1 MDFLV
6 NKESFIVIIQTMLN
20 ELTISNFALIDD
32 ITIKFD
38 EGLNIFTGTTGVG
51 KSLILGALNFLLG
64 SRATS
69 DIVRSDKKDVSVSG
83 LFFIKSDQVRQCIKE
98 HIDEID
104 DEEEIILQRSLD
116 QKGRNRCKLNN
127 QPITVSLLKEI
138 GDILVNIH
146 GQHEHESLT
155 NPLQQLS
162 ILDSFG
168 KLDDLRI
175 EYSGLYSKAL
185 EKEKLLSSLNDKH
198 GERKKQIGLYN
209 FEINEI
215 ESCRLLPKEDER
227 LEAERYI
234 LANSEKIQNV
244 LSLCS
249 DNLYESDNSIID
261 GLKVISNELSKIV
274 DIDKGFENT
283 LEVCNQAMYQ
293 LEDIA
298 GTLRNDVEKYDY
310 DPGQLE
316 QIDERVETIK
326 GLKRKYGNS
335 IEDVLSHCETSKVKL
350 EQLLKENDD
359 VGIVE
364 TKLMQ
369 FRKAVVNAG
378 KELTQ
383 YRKKAGKK
391 LSTLI
396 KKELLDLGFANGRFD
411 INVSTLDVEQTGL
424 EDASCSGF
432 DNVEFMFSSNPGED
446 LKPLRKIASGGEI
459 SRIMLA
465 LKRHLAL
472 ADQTPVLVFD
482 EIDSNIGGRMGR
494 VIGEK
499 LKLVAQS
506 HQVVCITHLPQ
517 IASYAEQHF
526 KVDKTVKNNKT
537 YVAID
542 MLSAKERLEEIAE
555 MIRGEEKTDV
565 TRKQAKEMLD
575 DANKFRKQMA
585 TA

>member
-1 MDFLV
+1 
-6 NKESFIVIIQTMLN
+6 MLN
-20 ELTISNFALIDD
+20 ELSISNFALIDE

-64 SRATS
+64 SRATN
-69 DIVRSDKKDVSVSG
+69 DIVRVGKNDVSVSG
-83 LFFIKSDQVRQCIKE
+83 LFFIRSDQVRQCISK
-98 HIDEID
+98 HIDGFND
-104 DEEEIILQRSLD
+104 SEEEVILQRNLD

-127 QPITVSLLKEI
+127 QPITVSLLRGI
-138 GDILVNIH
+138 GDLLVNIH

-155 NPLQQLS
+155 DQLQQLS

-175 EYSGLYSKAL
+175 EYSGIYGKAL
-185 EKEKLLSSLNDKH
+185 EKEKLLYTLNDSN
-198 GERKKQIGLYN
+198 GERKKQIDLYN
-209 FEINEI
+209 YEINEI
-215 ESCRLLPKEDER
+215 ESCCLQPKEDEH

-234 LANSEKIQNV
+234 LANAEKIQNA

-249 DNLYESDNSIID
+249 NNLYESDNSIIA
-261 GLKVISNELSKIV
+261 GLKEISNELSKIMDV
-274 DIDKGFENT
+274 DKGFENAT
-283 LEVCNQAMYQ
+283 EQCNQAMYQ

-298 GTLRNDVEKYDY
+298 STLRNNIEKYNY
-310 DPGQLE
+310 DPERLE
-316 QIDERVETIK
+316 QIDERVEIIR
-326 GLKRKYGNS
+326 GLKRKYGDS
-335 IEDVLSHCETSKVKL
+335 IEDILSHCEISKVKL
-350 EQLLKENDD
+350 EQLLKDD
-359 VGIVE
+359 EQVEIVE
-364 TKLMQ
+364 IELEHLKKL
-369 FRKAVVNAG
+369 VVDAG
-378 KELTQ
+378 QDLTE

-396 KKELLDLGFANGRFD
+396 KKELIDLGFANGRFD
-411 INVSTLDVEQTGL
+411 ICVSTIDNADSGKAEL

-432 DNVEFMFSSNPGED
+432 DSVEFIFSSNPGED

-472 ADQTPVLVFD
+472 VDKTPVLIFD
-482 EIDSNIGGRMGR
+482 EIDANIGGRMGR
-494 VIGEK
+494 IIGEK
-499 LKLVAQS
+499 MKLVAQS

-526 KVDKTVKNNKT
+526 KIDKTVKNNKT
-537 YVAID
+537 FVAID
-542 MLSAKERLEEIAE
+542 ILSSKEQLEEIAE
-555 MIRGEEKTDV
+555 MIRGDEKTDV

-575 DANKFRKQMA
+575 DANKFSKQIA
-585 TA
+585 IV